1 MWNPFKFE
9 KFLLWRKKYSKI
21 VNLIAI
27 LVVFA
32 TTYALILPALTL
44 DQDKAD
50 QTSGINTQLAPSTTE
65 NGSGQI
71 TTLEAPVVP
80 AAPQADTPAPTD
92 SQEPATTEASSESTP
107 DQEKITEPTTM
118 VQKGDGYE
126 LTAEFDASAQFPKG
140 VELKV
145 RELDSQSEEYKA
157 HYDKAKETLRASSL
171 SYARFFDIQFL
182 YEGNEVEPA
191 SPVRIK
197 IKNKETIQRSDES
210 KLKIVHFEENG
221 QVEVLE
227 PQTKEKDQQISE
239 ISFDASA
246 FSVYGDVLTNYYSVK
261 FVYIDTAG
269 QEQVTTSL
277 IDKAA
282 GTTLGSLPEPPFKNG
297 YVFSHWINRD
307 TGEKVDENTVITG
320 DMTVEAVFNNI
331 NIYTIDVTYF
341 YHNVSK
347 NQDITIDK
355 ETVQLEP
362 SDTPYQMTPPA
373 STEVTNKEDTSL
385 PADALYY
392 PEKPLLEFTA
402 DQLERLDVADGVD
415 DNHIS
420 ERVQYVPYNA
430 EYDVI
435 YRLKNLTGSGYSD
448 IQTVHIRG
456 VLGSTVTPQILTYNY
471 ADFERA
477 DTAKIENTSGQKLYV
492 YYTRKTFTLSYN
504 SNGGSNI
511 PQQSGLYDSQVRIS
525 ATIPIKEGYTFE
537 GWYDNPELTGS
548 KITGSLAL
556 KKNTTLYAKWTPK
569 SVAYT
574 IVYYKQQYD
583 NATGTTKWVYD
594 SAKEAA
600 ARVGVTVSATN
611 APTISTNLPY
621 HEVDA
626 AENAASTVE
635 IAADGSSI
643 LPVYYKLKRYTFV
656 FNLNGPT
663 YRNTGRIRINNV
675 TYNLSNYTIPN
686 VVLGQDIS
694 SLWPSSSEEVYDG
707 DRVYSFDY
715 WRESLSKTKRFEVT
729 PDLLNLADA
738 NNQILQTAVWTR
750 SGTSASV
757 EYWLQSADNPNL
769 YILSNK
775 YSQSFIRNGGL
786 TAKEI
791 FGYTY
796 QGNYTPPGYQASQIR
811 WNPYVYRFYYN
822 RTNYKIDYYFNGSR
836 LRTVERIPFER
847 NINDSTY
854 NYIPE
859 RPNNVDPDYTW
870 GGWYADADLTT
881 PYSFSTM
888 PSNNLV
894 LYANWIAPKFTVSFN
909 TNGGESTPPAN
920 QTVDKYKY
928 AKAPADPTREH
939 YNFLGWYTE
948 DGKLYSWSDQ
958 VTKDVKL
965 TAKWELKPLT
975 YTVRY
980 LEAGTNTQL
989 AADKV
994 ITSPAFVLNQA
1005 ITEKALGIT
1014 GYRPDKSSQTINLN
1028 FNGNEMTFYYTPK
1041 VKDVTYTVKDVTY
1054 TVKYVLK
1061 DNPAIEIA
1069 PSVTHKVNGSIIRA
1083 KEAAVDVDKNH
1094 MRTQP
1099 GVTADMLGTD
1109 YYPTKNT
1116 QSLILTSDATNN
1128 VIIFEYVGFDTQTFT
1143 VNYLDMDGNRID
1155 GQEPVVA
1162 YRKKPGSFVVDRKA
1176 IDGYT
1181 YDHSLD
1187 SENVANKAVYR
1198 VSKGGHVT
1206 IDLFY
1211 KKNLTLTAL
1220 DKNKVYDGTALT
1232 SSGLSDLDPAY
1243 RTALKAG
1250 DNLTAIRY
1258 DGSQTDA
1265 GVSATTPKNAKIID
1279 AAGTDRTNFYHITY
1293 QPANLTVEQQPVVV
1307 VIKGE
1312 KKSKVYDD
1320 GETATIGYKVTEIQD
1335 TSGLYKESDI
1345 SFNGASADQTVKK
1358 KDAGIYPL
1366 SLQNRFSNSNQNFK
1380 VDFLISDGELKIDKR
1395 HLIITSDSAT
1405 KAYDGTDL
1413 TAKNLTVTVPTGSDY
1428 AGFVAGEGIT
1438 PTYLESLSQPGTK
1451 PNTFTYDAKNGTNL
1465 NNYEIT
1471 TKFGVLKM
1479 NETVNIVK
1487 TDKDWHPLAG
1497 GKFELTKWDGLN
1509 WAQVDGVQEFA
1520 ITSKDGSNIPVG
1532 LEPGRYRLQELAA
1545 PDGFI
1550 ILDSYIY
1557 FTIKDNFN
1565 EDQTMSFYTVTLSDE
1580 MGNDATP
1587 ERAQL
1592 ERTTGDAS
1600 HRIKVANEQGRALP
1614 STGGSGQ
1621 KWFILSGLV
1630 LIVSSYL
1637 MHLFVQRNRKKRS

>member
-44 DQDKAD
+44 DQDKVN
-50 QTSGINTQLAPSTTE
+50 QTSGINTQDPVTTE

-71 TTLEAPVVP
+71 TTLEPPVVP
-80 AAPQADTPAPTD
+80 VAPQADPPAPTD

-140 VELKV
+140 VELSV
-145 RELDSQSEEYKA
+145 RELDSQSEEYKS

-191 SPVRIK
+191 APVRIK

-796 QGNYTPPGYQASQIR
+796 QENYTPPGYQASQIR

-1041 VKDVTYTVKDVTY
+1041 VKDVTY

-1312 KKSKVYDD
+1312 KKSKVYD

-1366 SLQNRFSNSNQNFK
+1366 SLQNS
-1380 VDFLISDGELKIDKR
+1380 
-1395 HLIITSDSAT
+1395 
-1405 KAYDGTDL
+1405 
-1413 TAKNLTVTVPTGSDY
+1413 
-1428 AGFVAGEGIT
+1428 
-1438 PTYLESLSQPGTK
+1438 
-1451 PNTFTYDAKNGTNL
+1451 
-1465 NNYEIT
+1465 
-1471 TKFGVLKM
+1471 
-1479 NETVNIVK
+1479 
-1487 TDKDWHPLAG
+1487 
-1497 GKFELTKWDGLN
+1497 
-1509 WAQVDGVQEFA
+1509 
-1520 ITSKDGSNIPVG
+1520 
-1532 LEPGRYRLQELAA
+1532 
-1545 PDGFI
+1545 
-1550 ILDSYIY
+1550 
-1557 FTIKDNFN
+1557 
-1565 EDQTMSFYTVTLSDE
+1565 TL
-1580 MGNDATP
+1580 
-1587 ERAQL
+1587 R
-1592 ERTTGDAS
+1592 
-1600 HRIKVANEQGRALP
+1600 
-1614 STGGSGQ
+1614 
-1621 KWFILSGLV
+1621 
-1630 LIVSSYL
+1630 
-1637 MHLFVQRNRKKRS
+1637 

>member
-1 MWNPFKFE
+1 MQETP
-9 KFLLWRKKYSKI
+9 
-21 VNLIAI
+21 V
-27 LVVFA
+27 
-32 TTYALILPALTL
+32 
-44 DQDKAD
+44 
-50 QTSGINTQLAPSTTE
+50 TTE
-65 NGSGQI
+65 ISKLTEPMVTTQQTPIVGSS
-71 TTLEAPVVP
+71 
-80 AAPQADTPAPTD
+80 ADEVQ
-92 SQEPATTEASSESTP
+92 SPATEAVPDPAEQVSTESASKPQT
-107 DQEKITEPTTM
+107 DQERITEPTTM
-118 VQKGDGYE
+118 VHKTNDYE
-126 LTAEFDASAQFPKG
+126 VTATFDASAQFPKD
-140 VELKV
+140 VEFNV
-145 RELDSQSEEYKA
+145 RELDSQSEEYRT
-157 HYDKAKETLRASSL
+157 HYEKTKEKLGVKKL
-171 SYARFFDIQFL
+171 VYARFFDIHFSSQ
-182 YEGNEVEPA
+182 GQEVEPA
-191 SPVRIK
+191 SPVK
-197 IKNKETIQRSDES
+197 ITIRNKELVQRPDDS
-210 KLKIVHFEENG
+210 KLKIVHFEENS
-221 QVEVLE
+221 QIEVLE
-227 PQTKEKDQQISE
+227 AETKENEQQISE
-239 ISFDASA
+239 ISFDASH
-246 FSVYGDVLTNYYSVK
+246 FSVYGDVLANYYTVK
-261 FVYIDTAG
+261 FTYTDTAG
-269 QEQVTTSL
+269 QEQVITSL
-277 IDKAA
+277 IDKTV
-282 GTTLGSLPEPPFKNG
+282 GTSLGSLPEAPFKNG
-297 YVFSHWINRD
+297 YVFSHWINKD
-307 TGEKVDENTVITG
+307 TGDWIDENTVITG
-320 DMTVEAVFNNI
+320 DLTAVAVFNNI

-355 ETVQLEP
+355 ETVQLEA
-362 SDTPYQMTPPA
+362 SDAPYQLTPPA
-373 STEVTNKEDTSL
+373 STEVSNKEDTTL
-385 PADALYY
+385 PADAIYY

-415 DNHIS
+415 DNYIS

-448 IQTVHIRG
+448 IQTVHVRG

-511 PQQSGLYDSQVRIS
+511 PQQQGLYDSQIKIS
-525 ATIPIKEGYTFE
+525 TTTPTKEGYTFE
-537 GWYDNPELTGS
+537 GWYDNPGLTGN
-548 KITGSLAL
+548 KITGSLTL
-556 KKNTTLYAKWTPK
+556 KKDTTLYAKWTPK

-707 DRVYSFDY
+707 ARVYSFDY

-729 PDLLNLADA
+729 PDLLDLADA

-757 EYWLQSADNPNL
+757 EYWLQSADDPNL
-769 YILSNK
+769 YVLSNK
-775 YSQSFIRNGGL
+775 YSQSFIRTGGL

-796 QGNYTPPGYQASQIR
+796 QGNYTPPGYQASQTR
-811 WNPYVYRFYYN
+811 GNPYVYRFYYN

-836 LRTVERIPFER
+836 LRTIERLPFER

-870 GGWYADADLTT
+870 GGWYADADLTA

-888 PSNNLV
+888 PANNLV
-894 LYANWIAPKFTVSFN
+894 LYAKWIAPKFKITFDI
-909 TNGGESTPPAN
+909 NGGNGTSPPD
-920 QTVDKYKY
+920 QSVEKYKY

-994 ITSPAFVLNQA
+994 ITSPALVLNQA

-1014 GYRPDKSSQTINLN
+1014 GYRPDKSSQSINLN
-1028 FNGNEMTFYYTPK
+1028 FSGNEITFYYSPK
-1041 VKDVTYTVKDVTY
+1041 VKEVVYTI
-1054 TVKYVLK
+1054 KYVLK
-1061 DNPAIEIA
+1061 DNSAIEVA
-1069 PSVTHKVNGSIIRA
+1069 PTVTRKVDGSIIRA
-1083 KEAAVDVDKNH
+1083 KETAADVNKQH
-1094 MRTQP
+1094 LQSQS
-1099 GVTADMLGTD
+1099 GVTAEMLEMD
-1109 YYPTKNT
+1109 YYPTVNT
-1116 QSLILTSDATNN
+1116 QSLILTSNDANN
-1128 VIIFEYVGFDTQTFT
+1128 VIVFEYVGFDTQTFT
-1143 VNYLDMDGNRID
+1143 VNYLDMDGNKID
-1155 GQEPVVA
+1155 GQEPLVV
-1162 YRKKPGSFVVDRKA
+1162 YRKKPGSFVVDHKT
-1176 IDGYT
+1176 INGYT

-1187 SENVANKAVYR
+1187 SENAADKTVYR
-1198 VSKGGHVT
+1198 VSKGGHIT
-1206 IDLFY
+1206 IDLYY

-1220 DKNKVYDGTALT
+1220 DKSKVYDGTALS
-1232 SSGLSDLDPAY
+1232 SSGLSDLNPSY
-1243 RTALKAG
+1243 SSELKTG
-1250 DNLTAIRY
+1250 DKLVAISY
-1258 DGSQTDA
+1258 DGSQTNA
-1265 GVSATTPKNAKIID
+1265 GSSATTPKLANISNASG
-1279 AAGTDRTNFYHITY
+1279 ADRTNFYHITY
-1293 QPANLTVEQQPVVV
+1293 QAGNLRVDQQPVVV
-1307 VIKGE
+1307 VINGE
-1312 KKSKVYDD
+1312 KKSKIYD
-1320 GETATIGYKVTEIQD
+1320 GKAEAVGYKVMEIRD
-1335 TSGLYKESDI
+1335 TSGLYKETDI
-1345 SFNGASADQTVKK
+1345 HFNGSSSEQSVKK

-1366 SLQNRFSNSNQNFK
+1366 LLNNRFTNTNQNFQ
-1380 VDFLISDGELKIDKR
+1380 VDFLISDGELRIDR
-1395 HLIITSDSAT
+1395 RQLTITSDSAS
-1405 KAYDGTDL
+1405 KDYDGSELRAD
-1413 TAKNLTVTVPTGSDY
+1413 NITVSVPAGVDYTGFVDGEGVVPTFLGGPTEP
-1428 AGFVAGEGIT
+1428 GFM
-1438 PTYLESLSQPGTK
+1438 
-1451 PNTFTYDAKNGTNL
+1451 PNYFTYQPKDGTNL
-1465 NNYEIT
+1465 ANYELET
-1471 TKFGVLKM
+1471 QFGQLKVK
-1479 NETVNIVK
+1479 EVIKIQK
-1487 TDKDWHPLAG
+1487 TDLAWQALSG

-1509 WAQVDGVQEFA
+1509 WAQIDGAQEFA

-1630 LIVSSYL
+1630 LMVTSYL
-1637 MHLFVQRNRKKRS
+1637 IHLFVQRNRKMRS

>member
-1 MWNPFKFE
+1 MRDWLNLE
-9 KFLLWRKKYSKI
+9 KIQGWRRKYKKL
-21 VNLIAI
+21 VNIIAF

-32 TTYALILPALTL
+32 TTYALILPAITL
-44 DQDKAD
+44 DQEKAE
-50 QTSGINTQLAPSTTE
+50 QTAGIEVQETPVTTE
-65 NGSGQI
+65 ISKLTEPMVTTQQTPIVGSS
-71 TTLEAPVVP
+71 
-80 AAPQADTPAPTD
+80 ADEVQ
-92 SQEPATTEASSESTP
+92 SPATEAVPDPAEQVSTESASKPQT
-107 DQEKITEPTTM
+107 DQERITEPTTI
-118 VQKGDGYE
+118 VHKTNDYE
-126 LTAEFDASAQFPKG
+126 VTATFDASAQFPKD
-140 VELKV
+140 VEFNV
-145 RELDSQSEEYKA
+145 RELDSQSEEYRT
-157 HYDKAKETLRASSL
+157 HYEKTKEKLGVKKL
-171 SYARFFDIQFL
+171 VYARFFDIHFSSQ
-182 YEGNEVEPA
+182 GQEVEPA
-191 SPVRIK
+191 SPVRIT
-197 IKNKETIQRSDES
+197 IRNKELVQRPDDS
-210 KLKIVHFEENG
+210 KLKIVHFEEND
-221 QVEVLE
+221 QIEVLE
-227 PQTKEKDQQISE
+227 AETTENEQQISE
-239 ISFDASA
+239 ISFDASH
-246 FSVYGDVLTNYYSVK
+246 FSVYGDVLANYYTVK
-261 FVYIDTAG
+261 FTYTDTAG
-269 QEQVTTSL
+269 QEQVITSL
-277 IDKAA
+277 IDKTV
-282 GTTLGSLPEPPFKNG
+282 GTSLGSLPEAPFKNG
-297 YVFSHWINRD
+297 YVFSHWINKD
-307 TGEKVDENTVITG
+307 TGDRIDENTVITG
-320 DMTVEAVFNNI
+320 DLTAVAVFNNI

-355 ETVQLEP
+355 ETVQLEA
-362 SDTPYQMTPPA
+362 SDAPYQLTPPA
-373 STEVTNKEDTSL
+373 STEVSNKEDTTL
-385 PADALYY
+385 PADAIYY

-448 IQTVHIRG
+448 IQTVHVRG

-511 PQQSGLYDSQVRIS
+511 PQQQGLYDSQIKIF
-525 ATIPIKEGYTFE
+525 TTTPTKEGYTFE
-537 GWYDNPELTGS
+537 GWYDNPGLTGN
-548 KITGSLAL
+548 KITGSLTL
-556 KKNTTLYAKWTPK
+556 KKDTTLYAKWTPK

-600 ARVGVTVSATN
+600 ARVGMTVSATN

-707 DRVYSFDY
+707 ARVYSFDY

-729 PDLLNLADA
+729 PDLLDLADA

-757 EYWLQSADNPNL
+757 EYWLQSADDPNL
-769 YILSNK
+769 YVLSNK
-775 YSQSFIRNGGL
+775 YSQSFIRTGGL

-796 QGNYTPPGYQASQIR
+796 QGNYTPPGYQASQTR
-811 WNPYVYRFYYN
+811 GNPYVYRFYYN

-836 LRTVERIPFER
+836 LRTIERLPFER

-870 GGWYADADLTT
+870 GGWYADADLTA

-888 PSNNLV
+888 PANNLV
-894 LYANWIAPKFTVSFN
+894 LYAKWIAPKFKITFDI
-909 TNGGESTPPAN
+909 NGGNGTSPPD
-920 QTVDKYKY
+920 QSVEKYKY

-994 ITSPAFVLNQA
+994 ITSPALVLNQA

-1014 GYRPDKSSQTINLN
+1014 GYRPDKSSQSINLN
-1028 FNGNEMTFYYTPK
+1028 FSGNEITFYYSPK
-1041 VKDVTYTVKDVTY
+1041 VKEVVYTI
-1054 TVKYVLK
+1054 KYVLK
-1061 DNPAIEIA
+1061 DNSAIEVA
-1069 PSVTHKVNGSIIRA
+1069 PTVTRKVDGSIIRA
-1083 KEAAVDVDKNH
+1083 KETAADVNKQH
-1094 MRTQP
+1094 LQSQS
-1099 GVTADMLGTD
+1099 GVTAEMLEMD
-1109 YYPTKNT
+1109 YYPTVNT
-1116 QSLILTSDATNN
+1116 QSLILTSNDANN
-1128 VIIFEYVGFDTQTFT
+1128 VIVFEYVGFDTQTFT
-1143 VNYLDMDGNRID
+1143 VNYLDMDGKKID
-1155 GQEPVVA
+1155 GQEPLVV
-1162 YRKKPGSFVVDRKA
+1162 YRKKPGSFVVDHKA
-1176 IDGYT
+1176 INGYT

-1187 SENVANKAVYR
+1187 SENVADKTVYR
-1198 VSKGGHVT
+1198 VSKGGHIT
-1206 IDLFY
+1206 IDLYY

-1220 DKNKVYDGTALT
+1220 DKSKVYDGTALS
-1232 SSGLSDLDPAY
+1232 SSGLSDLNPAY
-1243 RTALKAG
+1243 SVDLKAG
-1250 DNLTAIRY
+1250 DKLVAIGY
-1258 DGSQTDA
+1258 DGSQTNA
-1265 GVSATTPKNAKIID
+1265 GSSATKPKLANISTALG
-1279 AAGTDRTNFYHITY
+1279 ADRTNFYHITY
-1293 QPANLTVEQQPVVV
+1293 QAGNLRVDQQPVVV
-1307 VIKGE
+1307 VINGE
-1312 KKSKVYDD
+1312 KKSKIYD
-1320 GETATIGYKVTEIQD
+1320 GKAEAVGYKVMEIRD
-1335 TSGLYKESDI
+1335 TSGLYKETDI
-1345 SFNGASADQTVKK
+1345 HFNGSSSEQSVKK

-1366 SLQNRFSNSNQNFK
+1366 LLNNRFTNTNQNFQ
-1380 VDFLISDGELKIDKR
+1380 VDFLISDGELQIDR
-1395 HLIITSDSAT
+1395 RQLTITSDSAS
-1405 KAYDGTDL
+1405 KDYDGSELRADNITISAPTGVGYSGFVEGEGL
-1413 TAKNLTVTVPTGSDY
+1413 VPTFLGGPTEP
-1428 AGFVAGEGIT
+1428 GFM
-1438 PTYLESLSQPGTK
+1438 
-1451 PNTFTYDAKNGTNL
+1451 PNYFTYQPKDGTNL
-1465 NNYEIT
+1465 ANYELET
-1471 TKFGVLKM
+1471 QFGQLKVK
-1479 NETVNIVK
+1479 EVIKIQK
-1487 TDKDWHPLAG
+1487 TDLAWQALSG

-1520 ITSKDGSNIPVG
+1520 ITSKDGIRIPVG
-1532 LEPGRYRLQELAA
+1532 LEAGRYRLQELAA

-1550 ILDSYIY
+1550 VLDSYIY
-1557 FTIKDNFN
+1557 FSIKEIFN
-1565 EDQTMSFYTVTLSDE
+1565 EDKTSSFYTVSLSDE
-1580 MGNDATP
+1580 AGKDASP
-1587 ERAQL
+1587 ERATL
-1592 ERTTGDAS
+1592 TKVSGDAS
-1600 HRIKVANEQGRALP
+1600 HRIQVANEQGRALP
-1614 STGGSGQ
+1614 STGGDGQ

-1630 LIVSSYL
+1630 LIAISYL
-1637 MHLFVQRNRKKRS
+1637 MHLFVQRNREKRS

>member
-44 DQDKAD
+44 DQDKVN
-50 QTSGINTQLAPSTTE
+50 QTSGINTQDPVTTE

-71 TTLEAPVVP
+71 TTLEPPVVP
-80 AAPQADTPAPTD
+80 VAPQADPPAPTD

-140 VELKV
+140 VELSV
-145 RELDSQSEEYKA
+145 RELDSQSEEYKS

-191 SPVRIK
+191 APVRIK

-796 QGNYTPPGYQASQIR
+796 QENYTPPGYQASQIR

-1312 KKSKVYDD
+1312 KKSKVYD

-1497 GKFELTKWDGLN
+1497 GEFELTKWDGLN
-1509 WAQVDGVQEFA
+1509 WAQVDGAQEFA
-1520 ITSKDGSNIPVG
+1520 ITSTDGSNIPVG

-1565 EDQTMSFYTVTLSDE
+1565 EDQTMSFYTISLSDE
-1580 MGNDATP
+1580 MGNDANP
-1587 ERAQL
+1587 DRAQL

-1630 LIVSSYL
+1630 LIVISYL
-1637 MHLFVQRNRKKRS
+1637 MHLFVQRRR

>member
-1 MWNPFKFE
+1 MQETP
-9 KFLLWRKKYSKI
+9 
-21 VNLIAI
+21 V
-27 LVVFA
+27 
-32 TTYALILPALTL
+32 
-44 DQDKAD
+44 
-50 QTSGINTQLAPSTTE
+50 TTE
-65 NGSGQI
+65 ISKLTEPMVTTQQTPIVGSS
-71 TTLEAPVVP
+71 
-80 AAPQADTPAPTD
+80 ADEVQ
-92 SQEPATTEASSESTP
+92 SPATEAVPDPAEQVSTESASKPQT
-107 DQEKITEPTTM
+107 DQERITEPTTI
-118 VQKGDGYE
+118 VHKTNDYE
-126 LTAEFDASAQFPKG
+126 VTATFDASAQFPKD
-140 VELKV
+140 VEFNV
-145 RELDSQSEEYKA
+145 RELDSQSEEYRT
-157 HYDKAKETLRASSL
+157 HYEKTKEKLGVKKL
-171 SYARFFDIQFL
+171 VYARFFDIHFSSQ
-182 YEGNEVEPA
+182 GQEVEPA
-191 SPVRIK
+191 SPVRIT
-197 IKNKETIQRSDES
+197 IRNKELVQRPDDS
-210 KLKIVHFEENG
+210 KLKIVHFEEND
-221 QVEVLE
+221 QIEVLE
-227 PQTKEKDQQISE
+227 AETTENEQQISE
-239 ISFDASA
+239 ISFDASH
-246 FSVYGDVLTNYYSVK
+246 FSVYGDVLANYYTVK
-261 FVYIDTAG
+261 FTYTDTAG
-269 QEQVTTSL
+269 QEQVITSL
-277 IDKAA
+277 IDKTV
-282 GTTLGSLPEPPFKNG
+282 GTSLGSLPEAPFKNG
-297 YVFSHWINRD
+297 YVFSHWINKD
-307 TGEKVDENTVITG
+307 TGDRIDENTVITG
-320 DMTVEAVFNNI
+320 DLTAVAVFNNI

-355 ETVQLEP
+355 ETVQLEA
-362 SDTPYQMTPPA
+362 SDAPYQLTPPA
-373 STEVTNKEDTSL
+373 STEVSNKEDTTL
-385 PADALYY
+385 PADAIYY

-448 IQTVHIRG
+448 IQTVHVRG

-511 PQQSGLYDSQVRIS
+511 PQQQGLYDSQIKIF
-525 ATIPIKEGYTFE
+525 TTTPTKEGYTFE
-537 GWYDNPELTGS
+537 GWYDNPGLTGN
-548 KITGSLAL
+548 KITGSLTL
-556 KKNTTLYAKWTPK
+556 KKDTTLYAKWTPK

-600 ARVGVTVSATN
+600 ARVGMTVSATN

-707 DRVYSFDY
+707 ARVYSFDY

-729 PDLLNLADA
+729 PDLLDLADA

-757 EYWLQSADNPNL
+757 EYWLQSADDPNL
-769 YILSNK
+769 YVLSNK
-775 YSQSFIRNGGL
+775 YSQSFIRTGGL

-796 QGNYTPPGYQASQIR
+796 QGNYTPPGYQASQTR
-811 WNPYVYRFYYN
+811 GNPYVYRFYYN

-836 LRTVERIPFER
+836 LRTIERLPFER

-870 GGWYADADLTT
+870 GGWYADADLTA

-888 PSNNLV
+888 PANNLV
-894 LYANWIAPKFTVSFN
+894 LYAKWIAPKFKITFDI
-909 TNGGESTPPAN
+909 NGGNGTSPPD
-920 QTVDKYKY
+920 QSVEKYKY

-994 ITSPAFVLNQA
+994 ITSPALVLNQA

-1014 GYRPDKSSQTINLN
+1014 GYRPDKSSQSINLN
-1028 FNGNEMTFYYTPK
+1028 FSGNEITFYYSPK
-1041 VKDVTYTVKDVTY
+1041 VKEVVYTI
-1054 TVKYVLK
+1054 KYVLK
-1061 DNPAIEIA
+1061 DNSAIEVA
-1069 PSVTHKVNGSIIRA
+1069 PTVTRKVDGSIIRA
-1083 KEAAVDVDKNH
+1083 KETAADVNKQH
-1094 MRTQP
+1094 LQSQS
-1099 GVTADMLGTD
+1099 GVTAEMLEMD
-1109 YYPTKNT
+1109 YYPTVNT
-1116 QSLILTSDATNN
+1116 QSLILTSNDANN
-1128 VIIFEYVGFDTQTFT
+1128 VIVFEYVGFDTQTFT
-1143 VNYLDMDGNRID
+1143 VNYLDMDGKKID
-1155 GQEPVVA
+1155 GQEPLVV
-1162 YRKKPGSFVVDRKA
+1162 YRKKPGSFVVDHKA
-1176 IDGYT
+1176 INGYT
-1181 YDHSLD
+1181 YDYSLD
-1187 SENVANKAVYR
+1187 SENVADKTVYR
-1198 VSKGGHVT
+1198 VSKGGHIT
-1206 IDLFY
+1206 IDLYY

-1220 DKNKVYDGTALT
+1220 DKSKVYDGTALS
-1232 SSGLSDLDPAY
+1232 SSGLSDLNPAY
-1243 RTALKAG
+1243 SVDLKAG
-1250 DNLTAIRY
+1250 DKLVAIGY
-1258 DGSQTDA
+1258 DGSQTNA
-1265 GVSATTPKNAKIID
+1265 GSSATKPKLANISNALG
-1279 AAGTDRTNFYHITY
+1279 ADRTNFYHITY
-1293 QPANLTVEQQPVVV
+1293 QAGNLRVDQQPVVV
-1307 VIKGE
+1307 VINGE
-1312 KKSKVYDD
+1312 KKSKIYD
-1320 GETATIGYKVTEIQD
+1320 GKAEAVGYKVMEIRD
-1335 TSGLYKESDI
+1335 TSGLYKETDI
-1345 SFNGASADQTVKK
+1345 HFNGSSSEQSVKK

-1366 SLQNRFSNSNQNFK
+1366 LLNNRFTNTNQNFQ
-1380 VDFLISDGELKIDKR
+1380 VDFLISDGELQIDR
-1395 HLIITSDSAT
+1395 RQLTITSDSAS
-1405 KAYDGTDL
+1405 KDYDGSELRADNITISAPTGVGYSGFVEGEGL
-1413 TAKNLTVTVPTGSDY
+1413 VPTFLGGPTEP
-1428 AGFVAGEGIT
+1428 GFM
-1438 PTYLESLSQPGTK
+1438 
-1451 PNTFTYDAKNGTNL
+1451 PNYFTYQPKDGTNL
-1465 NNYEIT
+1465 ANYELET
-1471 TKFGVLKM
+1471 QFGQLKVK
-1479 NETVNIVK
+1479 EVIKIQK
-1487 TDKDWHPLAG
+1487 TDLAWQALSG

-1520 ITSKDGSNIPVG
+1520 ITSKDGIRIPVG
-1532 LEPGRYRLQELAA
+1532 LEAGRYRLQELAA

-1550 ILDSYIY
+1550 VLDSYIY
-1557 FTIKDNFN
+1557 FSIKEIFN
-1565 EDQTMSFYTVTLSDE
+1565 EDKTSSFYTVSLSDE
-1580 MGNDATP
+1580 AGKDASP
-1587 ERAQL
+1587 ERATL
-1592 ERTTGDAS
+1592 TKVSGDAS
-1600 HRIKVANEQGRALP
+1600 HRIQVANEQGRALP
-1614 STGGSGQ
+1614 STGGDGQ

-1630 LIVSSYL
+1630 LIAISYL
-1637 MHLFVQRNRKKRS
+1637 MHLFVQRNREKRS

>member
-1 MWNPFKFE
+1 MQETP
-9 KFLLWRKKYSKI
+9 
-21 VNLIAI
+21 V
-27 LVVFA
+27 
-32 TTYALILPALTL
+32 
-44 DQDKAD
+44 
-50 QTSGINTQLAPSTTE
+50 TTE
-65 NGSGQI
+65 ISKLTEPMVTTQQTPIVGSS
-71 TTLEAPVVP
+71 
-80 AAPQADTPAPTD
+80 ADEVQ
-92 SQEPATTEASSESTP
+92 SPATEAVPDPAEQVSTESASKPQT
-107 DQEKITEPTTM
+107 DQERITEPTTI
-118 VQKGDGYE
+118 VHKTNDYE
-126 LTAEFDASAQFPKG
+126 VTATFDASAQFPKD
-140 VELKV
+140 VEFNV
-145 RELDSQSEEYKA
+145 RELDSQSEEYRT
-157 HYDKAKETLRASSL
+157 HYEKTKEKLGVKKL
-171 SYARFFDIQFL
+171 VYARFFDIHFSSQ
-182 YEGNEVEPA
+182 GQEVEPA
-191 SPVRIK
+191 SPVRIT
-197 IKNKETIQRSDES
+197 IRNKELVQRPDDS
-210 KLKIVHFEENG
+210 KLKIVHFEEND
-221 QVEVLE
+221 QIEVLE
-227 PQTKEKDQQISE
+227 AETTENEQQISE
-239 ISFDASA
+239 ISFDASH
-246 FSVYGDVLTNYYSVK
+246 FSVYGDVLANYYTVK
-261 FVYIDTAG
+261 FTYTDTAG
-269 QEQVTTSL
+269 QEQVITSL
-277 IDKAA
+277 IDKTV
-282 GTTLGSLPEPPFKNG
+282 GTSLGSLPEAPFKNG
-297 YVFSHWINRD
+297 YVFSHWINKD
-307 TGEKVDENTVITG
+307 TGDRIDENTVITG
-320 DMTVEAVFNNI
+320 DLTAVAVFNNI

-355 ETVQLEP
+355 ETVQLEA
-362 SDTPYQMTPPA
+362 SDAPYQLTPPA
-373 STEVTNKEDTSL
+373 STEVSNKEDTTL
-385 PADALYY
+385 PADAIYY

-448 IQTVHIRG
+448 IQTVHVRG

-511 PQQSGLYDSQVRIS
+511 PQQQGLYDSQIKIF
-525 ATIPIKEGYTFE
+525 TTTPTKEGYTFE
-537 GWYDNPELTGS
+537 GWYDNPGLTGN
-548 KITGSLAL
+548 KITGSLTL
-556 KKNTTLYAKWTPK
+556 KKDTTLYAKWTPK

-600 ARVGVTVSATN
+600 ARVGMTVSATN

-707 DRVYSFDY
+707 ARVYSFDY

-729 PDLLNLADA
+729 PDLLDLADA

-757 EYWLQSADNPNL
+757 EYWLQSADDPNL
-769 YILSNK
+769 YVLSNK
-775 YSQSFIRNGGL
+775 YSQSFIRTGGL

-796 QGNYTPPGYQASQIR
+796 QGNYTPPGYQASQTR
-811 WNPYVYRFYYN
+811 GNPYVYRFYYN

-836 LRTVERIPFER
+836 LRTIERLPFER

-870 GGWYADADLTT
+870 GGWYADADLTA

-888 PSNNLV
+888 PANNLV
-894 LYANWIAPKFTVSFN
+894 LYAKWIAPKFKITFDI
-909 TNGGESTPPAN
+909 NGGNGTSPPD
-920 QTVDKYKY
+920 QSVEKYKY

-994 ITSPAFVLNQA
+994 ITSPALVLNQA

-1014 GYRPDKSSQTINLN
+1014 GYRPDKSSQSINLN
-1028 FNGNEMTFYYTPK
+1028 FSGNEITFYYSPK
-1041 VKDVTYTVKDVTY
+1041 VKEVVYTI
-1054 TVKYVLK
+1054 KYVLK
-1061 DNPAIEIA
+1061 DNSAIEVA
-1069 PSVTHKVNGSIIRA
+1069 PTVTRKVDGSIIRA
-1083 KEAAVDVDKNH
+1083 KETAADVNKQH
-1094 MRTQP
+1094 LQSQS
-1099 GVTADMLGTD
+1099 GVTAEMLEMD
-1109 YYPTKNT
+1109 YYPTVNT
-1116 QSLILTSDATNN
+1116 QSLILTSNDANN
-1128 VIIFEYVGFDTQTFT
+1128 VIVFEYVGFDTQTFT
-1143 VNYLDMDGNRID
+1143 VNYLDMDGKKID
-1155 GQEPVVA
+1155 GQEPLVV
-1162 YRKKPGSFVVDRKA
+1162 YRKKPGSFVVDHKA
-1176 IDGYT
+1176 INGYT

-1187 SENVANKAVYR
+1187 SENVADKTVYR
-1198 VSKGGHVT
+1198 VSKGGHIT
-1206 IDLFY
+1206 IDLYY

-1220 DKNKVYDGTALT
+1220 DKSKVYDGTALS
-1232 SSGLSDLDPAY
+1232 SSGLSDLNPAY
-1243 RTALKAG
+1243 SVDLKAG
-1250 DNLTAIRY
+1250 DKLVAIGY
-1258 DGSQTDA
+1258 DGSQTNA
-1265 GVSATTPKNAKIID
+1265 GSSATKPKLANISNALG
-1279 AAGTDRTNFYHITY
+1279 ADRTNFYHITY
-1293 QPANLTVEQQPVVV
+1293 QAGNLRVDQQPVVV
-1307 VIKGE
+1307 VINGE
-1312 KKSKVYDD
+1312 KKSKIYD
-1320 GETATIGYKVTEIQD
+1320 GKAEAVGYKVMEIRD
-1335 TSGLYKESDI
+1335 TSGLYKETGI
-1345 SFNGASADQTVKK
+1345 HFNGSSSEQSVKK

-1366 SLQNRFSNSNQNFK
+1366 LLNNRFTNTNQNFQ
-1380 VDFLISDGELKIDKR
+1380 VDFLISDGELQIDR
-1395 HLIITSDSAT
+1395 RQLTITSDSAS
-1405 KAYDGTDL
+1405 KDYDGSELRADNITISAPTGVGYSGFVEGEGL
-1413 TAKNLTVTVPTGSDY
+1413 VPTFLGGPTEP
-1428 AGFVAGEGIT
+1428 GFM
-1438 PTYLESLSQPGTK
+1438 
-1451 PNTFTYDAKNGTNL
+1451 PNYFTYQPKDGTNL
-1465 NNYEIT
+1465 ANYELET
-1471 TKFGVLKM
+1471 QFGQLKVK
-1479 NETVNIVK
+1479 EVIKIQK
-1487 TDKDWHPLAG
+1487 TDLAWQALSG

-1520 ITSKDGSNIPVG
+1520 ITSKDGIRIPVG
-1532 LEPGRYRLQELAA
+1532 LEAGRYRLQELAA

-1550 ILDSYIY
+1550 VLDSYIY
-1557 FTIKDNFN
+1557 FSIKEIFN
-1565 EDQTMSFYTVTLSDE
+1565 EDKTSSFYTVSLSDE
-1580 MGNDATP
+1580 AGKDASP
-1587 ERAQL
+1587 ERATL
-1592 ERTTGDAS
+1592 TKVSGDAS
-1600 HRIKVANEQGRALP
+1600 HRIQVANEQGRALP
-1614 STGGSGQ
+1614 STGGDGQ

-1630 LIVSSYL
+1630 LIAISYL
-1637 MHLFVQRNRKKRS
+1637 MHLFVQRNREKRS

>member
-1 MWNPFKFE
+1 MRDWLNLE
-9 KFLLWRKKYSKI
+9 KIQGWRRKYKKL
-21 VNLIAI
+21 VNIIAF

-32 TTYALILPALTL
+32 TTYALILPAITL
-44 DQDKAD
+44 DQEKAE
-50 QTSGINTQLAPSTTE
+50 QTAGIEVQETPVTTE
-65 NGSGQI
+65 ISKLTEPMVTTQQTPIVGSS
-71 TTLEAPVVP
+71 
-80 AAPQADTPAPTD
+80 ADEVQ
-92 SQEPATTEASSESTP
+92 SPATETVPDPAEQVSTESASKPQT
-107 DQEKITEPTTM
+107 DQERITEPTTM
-118 VQKGDGYE
+118 VHKTNDYE
-126 LTAEFDASAQFPKG
+126 VTATFDASAQFPKD
-140 VELKV
+140 VEFNV
-145 RELDSQSEEYKA
+145 RELDSQSEEYRT
-157 HYDKAKETLRASSL
+157 HYEKTKEKLGVKKL
-171 SYARFFDIQFL
+171 VYARFFDIHFSSQ
-182 YEGNEVEPA
+182 GQEVEPV
-191 SPVRIK
+191 SPVK
-197 IKNKETIQRSDES
+197 ITIRNKELVQRPDDS
-210 KLKIVHFEENG
+210 KLKIVHFEENS
-221 QVEVLE
+221 QIEVLE
-227 PQTKEKDQQISE
+227 AETKENKQQISE
-239 ISFDASA
+239 ISFDASH
-246 FSVYGDVLTNYYSVK
+246 FSVYGDVLANYYTVK
-261 FVYIDTAG
+261 FTYTDTAG
-269 QEQVTTSL
+269 QEQVITSL
-277 IDKAA
+277 IDKTV
-282 GTTLGSLPEPPFKNG
+282 GTSLGSLPEAPFKNG
-297 YVFSHWINRD
+297 YVFSHWINKD
-307 TGEKVDENTVITG
+307 TGDRIDENTVITG
-320 DMTVEAVFNNI
+320 DLTAVAVFNNI

-355 ETVQLEP
+355 ETVQLEA
-362 SDTPYQMTPPA
+362 SDAPYQLTPPA
-373 STEVTNKEDTSL
+373 STEVSNKEDTTL
-385 PADALYY
+385 PADAIYY
-392 PEKPLLEFTA
+392 PEKPILEFTG
-402 DQLERLDVADGVD
+402 DKLEGLDIADGVD
-415 DNHIS
+415 DNRIS
-420 ERVQYVPYNA
+420 ERVKFVPYNA

-448 IQTVHIRG
+448 IQTVHVRG

-537 GWYDNPELTGS
+537 GWYDNPGLTGN
-548 KITGSLAL
+548 KITDSLTL
-556 KKNTTLYAKWTPK
+556 KKDTTLYAKWTPK

-707 DRVYSFDY
+707 ARVYSFDY

-729 PDLLNLADA
+729 PDLLDLADA

-750 SGTSASV
+750 SGTRASV
-757 EYWLQSADNPNL
+757 EYWLQSADDPNL
-769 YILSNK
+769 YVLSNK
-775 YSQSFIRNGGL
+775 YSQSFIRTGGL

-796 QGNYTPPGYQASQIR
+796 QGNYTPPGYQASQTR
-811 WNPYVYRFYYN
+811 GNPYVYRFYYN

-836 LRTVERIPFER
+836 LRTIERLPFER

-870 GGWYADADLTT
+870 GGWYADADLTA

-888 PSNNLV
+888 PANNLV
-894 LYANWIAPKFTVSFN
+894 LYAKWIAPKFKITFDI
-909 TNGGESTPPAN
+909 NGGNGTSPPD
-920 QTVDKYKY
+920 QSVEKYKY

-994 ITSPAFVLNQA
+994 ITSPALVLNQA

-1014 GYRPDKSSQTINLN
+1014 GYRPDKSSQSINLN
-1028 FNGNEMTFYYTPK
+1028 FSGNEITFYYSPK
-1041 VKDVTYTVKDVTY
+1041 VKEVVYTI
-1054 TVKYVLK
+1054 KYVLK
-1061 DNPAIEIA
+1061 DNSAIEVA
-1069 PSVTHKVNGSIIRA
+1069 PTVTRKVDGSIIRA
-1083 KEAAVDVDKNH
+1083 KETAADVNKQH
-1094 MRTQP
+1094 LQSQS
-1099 GVTADMLGTD
+1099 GVTAEMLEMD
-1109 YYPTKNT
+1109 YYPTVNT
-1116 QSLILTSDATNN
+1116 QSLILTSNDANN
-1128 VIIFEYVGFDTQTFT
+1128 VIVFEYVGFDTQTFT
-1143 VNYLDMDGNRID
+1143 VNYLDMDGNKID
-1155 GQEPVVA
+1155 GQEPLVV
-1162 YRKKPGSFVVDRKA
+1162 YRKKPGSFVVDHKT
-1176 IDGYT
+1176 INGYT

-1187 SENVANKAVYR
+1187 SENAADKTVYR
-1198 VSKGGHVT
+1198 VSKGAHIT
-1206 IDLFY
+1206 IDLYY

-1220 DKNKVYDGTALT
+1220 DKSKVYDGTALS
-1232 SSGLSDLDPAY
+1232 SSGLSDLNPSY
-1243 RTALKAG
+1243 SSELKTG
-1250 DNLTAIRY
+1250 DKLVAISY
-1258 DGSQTDA
+1258 DGSQTNA
-1265 GVSATTPKNAKIID
+1265 GSSATTPKLANISNASG
-1279 AAGTDRTNFYHITY
+1279 ADRTNFYHITY
-1293 QPANLTVEQQPVVV
+1293 QAGNLRVDQQPVVV
-1307 VIKGE
+1307 VINGE
-1312 KKSKVYDD
+1312 KKSKIYD
-1320 GETATIGYKVTEIQD
+1320 GKAEAVGYKVMEIRD
-1335 TSGLYKESDI
+1335 TSGLYKETDI
-1345 SFNGASADQTVKK
+1345 HFNGSSSEQSVKK

-1366 SLQNRFSNSNQNFK
+1366 LLNNRFTNTNQNFQ
-1380 VDFLISDGELKIDKR
+1380 VDFLISDGELRIDR
-1395 HLIITSDSAT
+1395 RQLTITSDSAS
-1405 KAYDGTDL
+1405 KDYDGSELRAD
-1413 TAKNLTVTVPTGSDY
+1413 NITVSVPAGVDYTGFVDGEGVVPTFLGGPTEP
-1428 AGFVAGEGIT
+1428 GFM
-1438 PTYLESLSQPGTK
+1438 
-1451 PNTFTYDAKNGTNL
+1451 PNYFTYQPKDGTNL
-1465 NNYEIT
+1465 ANYELET
-1471 TKFGVLKM
+1471 QFGQLKVK
-1479 NETVNIVK
+1479 EVIKIQK
-1487 TDKDWHPLAG
+1487 TDLAWQALSG

-1520 ITSKDGSNIPVG
+1520 ITSKDGIRIPVG
-1532 LEPGRYRLQELAA
+1532 LEAGRYRLQELAA

-1550 ILDSYIY
+1550 VLDSYIY
-1557 FTIKDNFN
+1557 FSIKENFN
-1565 EDQTMSFYTVTLSDE
+1565 EDKTSSFYTVALSDE
-1580 MGNDATP
+1580 AGNDASP
-1587 ERAQL
+1587 ERATL
-1592 ERTTGDAS
+1592 TKVSGDAS
-1600 HRIKVANEQGRALP
+1600 HRIQVANEQGRALP
-1614 STGGSGQ
+1614 STGGDGQ

-1630 LIVSSYL
+1630 LIVISYL
-1637 MHLFVQRNRKKRS
+1637 MHLFVQRNREKRP

>member
-1 MWNPFKFE
+1 MRDWLNLE
-9 KFLLWRKKYSKI
+9 KIQGWRRKYKKL
-21 VNLIAI
+21 VNIIAF

-32 TTYALILPALTL
+32 TTYALILPAITL
-44 DQDKAD
+44 DQEKAE
-50 QTSGINTQLAPSTTE
+50 QTAGIEVQETPVTTE
-65 NGSGQI
+65 ISKLTEPMVTTQQTPIVGSS
-71 TTLEAPVVP
+71 
-80 AAPQADTPAPTD
+80 ADEVQ
-92 SQEPATTEASSESTP
+92 SPATEAVPDPAEQVSTESASKPQT
-107 DQEKITEPTTM
+107 DQERITEPTTI
-118 VQKGDGYE
+118 VHKTNDYE
-126 LTAEFDASAQFPKG
+126 VTATFDASAQFPKD
-140 VELKV
+140 VEFNV
-145 RELDSQSEEYKA
+145 RELDSQSEEYRT
-157 HYDKAKETLRASSL
+157 HYEKTKEKLGVKKL
-171 SYARFFDIQFL
+171 VYARFFDIHFSSQ
-182 YEGNEVEPA
+182 GQEVEPA
-191 SPVRIK
+191 SPVRIT
-197 IKNKETIQRSDES
+197 IRNKELVQRPDDS
-210 KLKIVHFEENG
+210 KLKIVHFEEND
-221 QVEVLE
+221 QIEVLE
-227 PQTKEKDQQISE
+227 AETTENEQQISE
-239 ISFDASA
+239 ISFDASH
-246 FSVYGDVLTNYYSVK
+246 FSVYGDVLANYYTVK
-261 FVYIDTAG
+261 FTYTDTAG
-269 QEQVTTSL
+269 QEQVITSL
-277 IDKAA
+277 IDKTV
-282 GTTLGSLPEPPFKNG
+282 GTSLGSLPEAPFKNG
-297 YVFSHWINRD
+297 YVFSHWINKD
-307 TGEKVDENTVITG
+307 TGDRIDENTVITG
-320 DMTVEAVFNNI
+320 DLTAVAVFNNI

-355 ETVQLEP
+355 ETVQLEA
-362 SDTPYQMTPPA
+362 SDAPYQLTPPA
-373 STEVTNKEDTSL
+373 STEVSNKEDTTL
-385 PADALYY
+385 PADAIYY

-448 IQTVHIRG
+448 IQTVHVRG

-511 PQQSGLYDSQVRIS
+511 PQQQGLYDSQIKIF
-525 ATIPIKEGYTFE
+525 TTTPTKEGYTFE
-537 GWYDNPELTGS
+537 GWYDNPGLTGN
-548 KITGSLAL
+548 KITGSLTL
-556 KKNTTLYAKWTPK
+556 KKDTTLYAKWTPK

-600 ARVGVTVSATN
+600 ARVGMTVSATN

-707 DRVYSFDY
+707 ARVYSFDY

-729 PDLLNLADA
+729 PDLLDLADA

-757 EYWLQSADNPNL
+757 EYWLQSADDPNL
-769 YILSNK
+769 YVLSNK
-775 YSQSFIRNGGL
+775 YSQSFIRTGGL

-796 QGNYTPPGYQASQIR
+796 QGNYTPPGYQASQTR
-811 WNPYVYRFYYN
+811 GNPYVYRFYYN

-836 LRTVERIPFER
+836 LRTIERLPFER

-870 GGWYADADLTT
+870 GGWYADADLTA

-888 PSNNLV
+888 PANNLV
-894 LYANWIAPKFTVSFN
+894 LYAKWIAPKFKITFDI
-909 TNGGESTPPAN
+909 NGGNGTSPPD
-920 QTVDKYKY
+920 QSVEKYKY

-994 ITSPAFVLNQA
+994 ITSPALVLNQA

-1014 GYRPDKSSQTINLN
+1014 GYRPDKSSQSINLN
-1028 FNGNEMTFYYTPK
+1028 FSGNEITFYYSPK
-1041 VKDVTYTVKDVTY
+1041 VKEVVYTI
-1054 TVKYVLK
+1054 KYVLK
-1061 DNPAIEIA
+1061 DNSAIEVA
-1069 PSVTHKVNGSIIRA
+1069 PTVTRKVDGSIIRA
-1083 KEAAVDVDKNH
+1083 KETAADVNKQH
-1094 MRTQP
+1094 LQSQS
-1099 GVTADMLGTD
+1099 GVTAEMLEMD
-1109 YYPTKNT
+1109 YYPTVNT
-1116 QSLILTSDATNN
+1116 QSLILTSNDANN
-1128 VIIFEYVGFDTQTFT
+1128 VIVFEYVGFDTQTFT
-1143 VNYLDMDGNRID
+1143 VNYLDMDGKKID
-1155 GQEPVVA
+1155 GQEPLVV
-1162 YRKKPGSFVVDRKA
+1162 YRKKPGSFVVDHKA
-1176 IDGYT
+1176 INGYT

-1187 SENVANKAVYR
+1187 SENVADKTVYR
-1198 VSKGGHVT
+1198 VSKGGHIT
-1206 IDLFY
+1206 IDLYY

-1220 DKNKVYDGTALT
+1220 DKSKVYDGTALS
-1232 SSGLSDLDPAY
+1232 SSGLSDLNPAY
-1243 RTALKAG
+1243 SVDLKAG
-1250 DNLTAIRY
+1250 DKLVAIGY
-1258 DGSQTDA
+1258 DGSQTNA
-1265 GVSATTPKNAKIID
+1265 GSSATKPKLANISNALG
-1279 AAGTDRTNFYHITY
+1279 ADRTNFYHITY
-1293 QPANLTVEQQPVVV
+1293 QAGNLRVDQQPVVV
-1307 VIKGE
+1307 VINGE
-1312 KKSKVYDD
+1312 KKSKIYD
-1320 GETATIGYKVTEIQD
+1320 GKAEAVGYKVMEIRD
-1335 TSGLYKESDI
+1335 TSGLYKETGI
-1345 SFNGASADQTVKK
+1345 HFNGSSSEQSVKK

-1366 SLQNRFSNSNQNFK
+1366 LLNNRFTNTNQNFQ
-1380 VDFLISDGELKIDKR
+1380 VDFLISDGELQIDR
-1395 HLIITSDSAT
+1395 RQLTITSDSAS
-1405 KAYDGTDL
+1405 KDYDGSELRADNITISAPTGVGYSGFVEGEGL
-1413 TAKNLTVTVPTGSDY
+1413 VPTFLGGPTEP
-1428 AGFVAGEGIT
+1428 GFM
-1438 PTYLESLSQPGTK
+1438 
-1451 PNTFTYDAKNGTNL
+1451 PNYFTYQPKDGTNL
-1465 NNYEIT
+1465 ANYELET
-1471 TKFGVLKM
+1471 QFGQLKVK
-1479 NETVNIVK
+1479 EVIKIQK
-1487 TDKDWHPLAG
+1487 TDLAWQALSG

-1520 ITSKDGSNIPVG
+1520 ITSKDGIRIPVG
-1532 LEPGRYRLQELAA
+1532 LEAGRYRLQELAA

-1550 ILDSYIY
+1550 VLDSYIY
-1557 FTIKDNFN
+1557 FSIKEIFN
-1565 EDQTMSFYTVTLSDE
+1565 EDKTSSFYTVSLSDE
-1580 MGNDATP
+1580 AGKDASP
-1587 ERAQL
+1587 ERATL
-1592 ERTTGDAS
+1592 TKVSGDAS
-1600 HRIKVANEQGRALP
+1600 HRIQVANEQGRALP
-1614 STGGSGQ
+1614 STGGDGQ

-1630 LIVSSYL
+1630 LIAISYL
-1637 MHLFVQRNRKKRS
+1637 MHLFVQRNREKRS

>member
-1 MWNPFKFE
+1 MQETP
-9 KFLLWRKKYSKI
+9 
-21 VNLIAI
+21 V
-27 LVVFA
+27 
-32 TTYALILPALTL
+32 
-44 DQDKAD
+44 
-50 QTSGINTQLAPSTTE
+50 TTE
-65 NGSGQI
+65 ISKLTEPMVTTQQTPIVGSS
-71 TTLEAPVVP
+71 
-80 AAPQADTPAPTD
+80 ADEVQ
-92 SQEPATTEASSESTP
+92 SPATEAVPDPAEQVSTESASKPQT
-107 DQEKITEPTTM
+107 DQERITEPTTI
-118 VQKGDGYE
+118 VHKTNDYE
-126 LTAEFDASAQFPKG
+126 VTATFDASAQFPKD
-140 VELKV
+140 VEFNV
-145 RELDSQSEEYKA
+145 RELDSQSEEYRT
-157 HYDKAKETLRASSL
+157 HYEKTKEKLGVKKL
-171 SYARFFDIQFL
+171 VYARFFDIHFSSQ
-182 YEGNEVEPA
+182 GQEVEPA
-191 SPVRIK
+191 SPVRIT
-197 IKNKETIQRSDES
+197 IRNKELVQRPDDS
-210 KLKIVHFEENG
+210 KLKIVHFEEND
-221 QVEVLE
+221 QIEVLE
-227 PQTKEKDQQISE
+227 AETTENEQQISE
-239 ISFDASA
+239 ISFDASH
-246 FSVYGDVLTNYYSVK
+246 FSVYGDVLANYYTVK
-261 FVYIDTAG
+261 FTYTDTAG
-269 QEQVTTSL
+269 QEQVITSL
-277 IDKAA
+277 IDKTV
-282 GTTLGSLPEPPFKNG
+282 GTSLGSLPEAPFKNG
-297 YVFSHWINRD
+297 YVFSHWINKD
-307 TGEKVDENTVITG
+307 TGDRIDENTVITG
-320 DMTVEAVFNNI
+320 DLTAVAVFNNI

-355 ETVQLEP
+355 ETVQLEA
-362 SDTPYQMTPPA
+362 SDAPYQLTPPA
-373 STEVTNKEDTSL
+373 STEVSNKEDTTL
-385 PADALYY
+385 PADAIYY

-448 IQTVHIRG
+448 IQTVHVRG

-511 PQQSGLYDSQVRIS
+511 PQQQGLYDSQIKIF
-525 ATIPIKEGYTFE
+525 TTTPTKEGYTFE
-537 GWYDNPELTGS
+537 GWYDNPGLTGN
-548 KITGSLAL
+548 KITGSLTL
-556 KKNTTLYAKWTPK
+556 KKDTTLYAKWTPK

-600 ARVGVTVSATN
+600 ARVGMTVSATN

-707 DRVYSFDY
+707 ARVYSFDY

-729 PDLLNLADA
+729 PDLLDLADA

-757 EYWLQSADNPNL
+757 EYWLQSADDPNL
-769 YILSNK
+769 YVLSNK
-775 YSQSFIRNGGL
+775 YSQSFIRTGGL

-796 QGNYTPPGYQASQIR
+796 QGNYTPPGYQASQTR
-811 WNPYVYRFYYN
+811 GNPYVYRFYYN

-836 LRTVERIPFER
+836 LRTIERLPFER

-870 GGWYADADLTT
+870 GGWYADADLTA

-888 PSNNLV
+888 PANNLV
-894 LYANWIAPKFTVSFN
+894 LYAKWIAPKFKITFDI
-909 TNGGESTPPAN
+909 NGGNGTSPPD
-920 QTVDKYKY
+920 QSVEKYKY

-994 ITSPAFVLNQA
+994 ITSPALVLNQA

-1014 GYRPDKSSQTINLN
+1014 GYRPDKSSQSINLN
-1028 FNGNEMTFYYTPK
+1028 FSGNEITFYYSPK
-1041 VKDVTYTVKDVTY
+1041 VKEVVYTI
-1054 TVKYVLK
+1054 KYVLK
-1061 DNPAIEIA
+1061 DNSAIEVA
-1069 PSVTHKVNGSIIRA
+1069 PTVTRKVDGSIIRA
-1083 KEAAVDVDKNH
+1083 KETAADVNKQH
-1094 MRTQP
+1094 LQSQS
-1099 GVTADMLGTD
+1099 GVTAEMLETD
-1109 YYPTKNT
+1109 YYPSVNT
-1116 QSLILTSDATNN
+1116 QSLILTSNDANN
-1128 VIIFEYVGFDTQTFT
+1128 VIVFEYVGFDTQTFT
-1143 VNYLDMDGNRID
+1143 VNYLDMDGNKID
-1155 GQEPVVA
+1155 GQEPLVV
-1162 YRKKPGSFVVDRKA
+1162 YRKKPGSFVVDHKA
-1176 IDGYT
+1176 INGYT

-1187 SENVANKAVYR
+1187 SENVADKTVYR
-1198 VSKGGHVT
+1198 VSKGGHIT
-1206 IDLFY
+1206 IDLYY

-1220 DKNKVYDGTALT
+1220 DKSKVYDGTALS
-1232 SSGLSDLDPAY
+1232 SSGLSDLNPSY
-1243 RTALKAG
+1243 SSELKTG
-1250 DNLTAIRY
+1250 DKLVAISY
-1258 DGSQTDA
+1258 DGSQTNA
-1265 GVSATTPKNAKIID
+1265 GSSATTPKLANISNASG
-1279 AAGTDRTNFYHITY
+1279 ADRTNFYHITY
-1293 QPANLTVEQQPVVV
+1293 QAGNLRVDQQPVVV
-1307 VIKGE
+1307 VINGE
-1312 KKSKVYDD
+1312 KKSKIYD
-1320 GETATIGYKVTEIQD
+1320 GKAEAVGYKVMEIRD
-1335 TSGLYKESDI
+1335 TSGLYKETDI
-1345 SFNGASADQTVKK
+1345 HFNGSSSEQSVKK

-1366 SLQNRFSNSNQNFK
+1366 LLNNRFTNTNQNFQ
-1380 VDFLISDGELKIDKR
+1380 VDFLISDGELRIDR
-1395 HLIITSDSAT
+1395 RQLTITSDSAS
-1405 KAYDGTDL
+1405 KDYDGSELRAD
-1413 TAKNLTVTVPTGSDY
+1413 NITVSVPAGVDYTGFVDGEGVVPTFLGGPTEP
-1428 AGFVAGEGIT
+1428 GFM
-1438 PTYLESLSQPGTK
+1438 
-1451 PNTFTYDAKNGTNL
+1451 PNYFTYQPKDGTNL
-1465 NNYEIT
+1465 ANYELET
-1471 TKFGVLKM
+1471 QFGQLKVK
-1479 NETVNIVK
+1479 EVIKIQK
-1487 TDKDWHPLAG
+1487 TDLAWQALSG

-1509 WAQVDGVQEFA
+1509 WAQIDGAQEFA

-1630 LIVSSYL
+1630 LMVTSYL
-1637 MHLFVQRNRKKRS
+1637 IHLFVQRNRKMRS

>member
-50 QTSGINTQLAPSTTE
+50 QTSGINTQLDPSTTE

-80 AAPQADTPAPTD
+80 AAPQADTPVPTD

-182 YEGNEVEPA
+182 FEGNEVEPA
-191 SPVRIK
+191 APVRIK

-796 QGNYTPPGYQASQIR
+796 QENYTPPGYQASQIR

-1312 KKSKVYDD
+1312 KKSKVYD

-1497 GKFELTKWDGLN
+1497 GEFELTKWDGLN
-1509 WAQVDGVQEFA
+1509 WAQVDGAQEFA
-1520 ITSKDGSNIPVG
+1520 ITSTDGSNIPVG

-1565 EDQTMSFYTVTLSDE
+1565 EDQTMSFYTISLSDE
-1580 MGNDATP
+1580 MGNDANP
-1587 ERAQL
+1587 DRAQL

-1630 LIVSSYL
+1630 LIVISYL
-1637 MHLFVQRNRKKRS
+1637 MHLFVQRRR

>member
-1 MWNPFKFE
+1 MQETP
-9 KFLLWRKKYSKI
+9 
-21 VNLIAI
+21 V
-27 LVVFA
+27 
-32 TTYALILPALTL
+32 
-44 DQDKAD
+44 
-50 QTSGINTQLAPSTTE
+50 TTE
-65 NGSGQI
+65 ISKLTEPMVTTQQTPIVGSS
-71 TTLEAPVVP
+71 
-80 AAPQADTPAPTD
+80 ADEVQ
-92 SQEPATTEASSESTP
+92 SPATEAVPDPAEQVSTESASKPQT
-107 DQEKITEPTTM
+107 DQERITEPTTI
-118 VQKGDGYE
+118 VHKTNDYE
-126 LTAEFDASAQFPKG
+126 VTATFDASAQFPKD
-140 VELKV
+140 VEFNV
-145 RELDSQSEEYKA
+145 RELDSQSEEYRT
-157 HYDKAKETLRASSL
+157 HYEKTKEKLGVKKL
-171 SYARFFDIQFL
+171 VYARFFDIHFSSQ
-182 YEGNEVEPA
+182 GQEVEPA
-191 SPVRIK
+191 SPVRIT
-197 IKNKETIQRSDES
+197 IRNKELVQRPDDS
-210 KLKIVHFEENG
+210 KLKIVHFEEND
-221 QVEVLE
+221 QIEVLE
-227 PQTKEKDQQISE
+227 AETTENEQQISE
-239 ISFDASA
+239 ISFDASH
-246 FSVYGDVLTNYYSVK
+246 FSVYGDVLANYYTVK
-261 FVYIDTAG
+261 FTYTDTAG
-269 QEQVTTSL
+269 QEQVITSL
-277 IDKAA
+277 IDKTV
-282 GTTLGSLPEPPFKNG
+282 GTSLGSLPEAPFKNG
-297 YVFSHWINRD
+297 YVFSHWINKD
-307 TGEKVDENTVITG
+307 TGDRIDENTVITG
-320 DMTVEAVFNNI
+320 DLTAVAVFNNI

-355 ETVQLEP
+355 ETVQLEA
-362 SDTPYQMTPPA
+362 SDAPYQLTPPA
-373 STEVTNKEDTSL
+373 STEVSNKEDTTL
-385 PADALYY
+385 PADAIYY

-448 IQTVHIRG
+448 IQTVHVRG

-511 PQQSGLYDSQVRIS
+511 PQQQGLYDSQIKIF
-525 ATIPIKEGYTFE
+525 TTTPTKEGYTFE
-537 GWYDNPELTGS
+537 GWYDNPGLTGN
-548 KITGSLAL
+548 KITGSLTL
-556 KKNTTLYAKWTPK
+556 KKDTTLYAKWTPK

-600 ARVGVTVSATN
+600 ARVGMTVSATN

-707 DRVYSFDY
+707 ARVYSFDY

-729 PDLLNLADA
+729 PDLLDLADA

-757 EYWLQSADNPNL
+757 EYWLQSADDPNL
-769 YILSNK
+769 YVLSNK
-775 YSQSFIRNGGL
+775 YSQSFIRTGGL

-796 QGNYTPPGYQASQIR
+796 QGNYTPPGYQASQTR
-811 WNPYVYRFYYN
+811 GNPYVYRFYYN

-836 LRTVERIPFER
+836 LRTIERLPFER

-870 GGWYADADLTT
+870 GGWYADADLTA

-888 PSNNLV
+888 PANNLV
-894 LYANWIAPKFTVSFN
+894 LYAKWIAPKFKITFDI
-909 TNGGESTPPAN
+909 NGGNGTSPPD
-920 QTVDKYKY
+920 QSVEKYKY

-994 ITSPAFVLNQA
+994 ITSPALVLNQA

-1014 GYRPDKSSQTINLN
+1014 GYRPDKSSQSINLN
-1028 FNGNEMTFYYTPK
+1028 FSGNEITFYYSPK
-1041 VKDVTYTVKDVTY
+1041 VKEVVYTI
-1054 TVKYVLK
+1054 KYVLK
-1061 DNPAIEIA
+1061 DNSAIEVA
-1069 PSVTHKVNGSIIRA
+1069 PTVTRKVDGSIIRA
-1083 KEAAVDVDKNH
+1083 KETAADVNKQH
-1094 MRTQP
+1094 LQSQS
-1099 GVTADMLGTD
+1099 GVTAEMLEMD
-1109 YYPTKNT
+1109 YYPTVNT
-1116 QSLILTSDATNN
+1116 QSLILTSNDANN
-1128 VIIFEYVGFDTQTFT
+1128 VIVFEYVGFDTQTFT
-1143 VNYLDMDGNRID
+1143 VNYLDMDGKKID
-1155 GQEPVVA
+1155 GQEPLVV
-1162 YRKKPGSFVVDRKA
+1162 YRKKPGSFVVDHKA
-1176 IDGYT
+1176 INGYT

-1187 SENVANKAVYR
+1187 SENVADKTVYR
-1198 VSKGGHVT
+1198 VSKGGHIT
-1206 IDLFY
+1206 IDLYY

-1220 DKNKVYDGTALT
+1220 DKSKVYDGTALS
-1232 SSGLSDLDPAY
+1232 SSGLSDLNPAY
-1243 RTALKAG
+1243 SVDLKAG
-1250 DNLTAIRY
+1250 DKLVAIGY
-1258 DGSQTDA
+1258 DGSQTNA
-1265 GVSATTPKNAKIID
+1265 GSSATKPKLANISNALG
-1279 AAGTDRTNFYHITY
+1279 ADRTNFYHITY
-1293 QPANLTVEQQPVVV
+1293 QAGNLRVDQQPVVV
-1307 VIKGE
+1307 VINGE
-1312 KKSKVYDD
+1312 KKSKIYD
-1320 GETATIGYKVTEIQD
+1320 GKAEAVGYKVMEIRD
-1335 TSGLYKESDI
+1335 TSGLYKETDI
-1345 SFNGASADQTVKK
+1345 HFNGSSSEQSVKK

-1366 SLQNRFSNSNQNFK
+1366 LLNNRFTNTNQNFQ
-1380 VDFLISDGELKIDKR
+1380 VDFLISDGELQIDR
-1395 HLIITSDSAT
+1395 RQLTITSDSAS
-1405 KAYDGTDL
+1405 KDYDGSELRADNITISAPTGVGYSGFVEGEGL
-1413 TAKNLTVTVPTGSDY
+1413 VPTFLGGPTEP
-1428 AGFVAGEGIT
+1428 GFM
-1438 PTYLESLSQPGTK
+1438 
-1451 PNTFTYDAKNGTNL
+1451 PNYFTYQPKDGTNL
-1465 NNYEIT
+1465 ANYELET
-1471 TKFGVLKM
+1471 QFGQLKVK
-1479 NETVNIVK
+1479 EVIKIQK
-1487 TDKDWHPLAG
+1487 TDLAWQALSG

-1520 ITSKDGSNIPVG
+1520 ITSKDGIRIPVG
-1532 LEPGRYRLQELAA
+1532 LEAGRYRLQELAA

-1550 ILDSYIY
+1550 VLDSYIY
-1557 FTIKDNFN
+1557 FSIKEIFN
-1565 EDQTMSFYTVTLSDE
+1565 EDKTSSFYTVSLSDE
-1580 MGNDATP
+1580 AGKDASP
-1587 ERAQL
+1587 ERATL
-1592 ERTTGDAS
+1592 TKVSGDAS
-1600 HRIKVANEQGRALP
+1600 HRIQVANEQGRALP
-1614 STGGSGQ
+1614 STGGDGQ

-1630 LIVSSYL
+1630 LIAISYL
-1637 MHLFVQRNRKKRS
+1637 MHLFVQRNREKRS

>member
-1 MWNPFKFE
+1 M
-9 KFLLWRKKYSKI
+9 
-21 VNLIAI
+21 
-27 LVVFA
+27 
-32 TTYALILPALTL
+32 
-44 DQDKAD
+44 
-50 QTSGINTQLAPSTTE
+50 
-65 NGSGQI
+65 
-71 TTLEAPVVP
+71 
-80 AAPQADTPAPTD
+80 
-92 SQEPATTEASSESTP
+92 
-107 DQEKITEPTTM
+107 KITI
-118 VQKGDGYE
+118 
-126 LTAEFDASAQFPKG
+126 
-140 VELKV
+140 
-145 RELDSQSEEYKA
+145 R
-157 HYDKAKETLRASSL
+157 
-171 SYARFFDIQFL
+171 
-182 YEGNEVEPA
+182 
-191 SPVRIK
+191 
-197 IKNKETIQRSDES
+197 NKELVQRPDDS
-210 KLKIVHFEENG
+210 KLKIVHFEENS
-221 QVEVLE
+221 QIEVLE
-227 PQTKEKDQQISE
+227 AETKENKQQISE
-239 ISFDASA
+239 ISFDASH
-246 FSVYGDVLTNYYSVK
+246 FSVYGDVLANYYTVK
-261 FVYIDTAG
+261 FTYTDTAG
-269 QEQVTTSL
+269 QEQVITSL
-277 IDKAA
+277 IDKTV
-282 GTTLGSLPEPPFKNG
+282 GTSLGSLPEAPFKNG
-297 YVFSHWINRD
+297 YVFSHWINKD
-307 TGEKVDENTVITG
+307 TGDRIDENTVITG
-320 DMTVEAVFNNI
+320 DLTAVAVFNNI

-355 ETVQLEP
+355 ETVQLEA
-362 SDTPYQMTPPA
+362 SDAPYQLTPPA
-373 STEVTNKEDTSL
+373 STEVSNKEDTTL
-385 PADALYY
+385 PADAIYY
-392 PEKPLLEFTA
+392 PEKPILEFTG
-402 DQLERLDVADGVD
+402 DKLEGLDIADGVD
-415 DNHIS
+415 DNRIS
-420 ERVQYVPYNA
+420 ERVKFVPYNA

-448 IQTVHIRG
+448 IQTVHVRG

-537 GWYDNPELTGS
+537 GWYDNPGLTGN
-548 KITGSLAL
+548 KITDSLTL
-556 KKNTTLYAKWTPK
+556 KKDTTLYAKWTPK

-707 DRVYSFDY
+707 ARVYSFDY

-729 PDLLNLADA
+729 PDLLDLADA

-750 SGTSASV
+750 SGTRASV
-757 EYWLQSADNPNL
+757 EYWLQSADDPNL
-769 YILSNK
+769 YVLSNK
-775 YSQSFIRNGGL
+775 YSQSFIRTGGL

-796 QGNYTPPGYQASQIR
+796 QGNYTPPGYQASQTR
-811 WNPYVYRFYYN
+811 GNPYVYRFYYN

-836 LRTVERIPFER
+836 LRTIERLPFER

-870 GGWYADADLTT
+870 GGWYADADLTA

-888 PSNNLV
+888 PANNLV
-894 LYANWIAPKFTVSFN
+894 LYAKWIAPKFKITFDI
-909 TNGGESTPPAN
+909 NGGNGTSPPD
-920 QTVDKYKY
+920 QSVEKYKY

-994 ITSPAFVLNQA
+994 ITSPALVLNQA

-1014 GYRPDKSSQTINLN
+1014 GYRPDKSSQSINLN
-1028 FNGNEMTFYYTPK
+1028 FSGNEITFYYSPK
-1041 VKDVTYTVKDVTY
+1041 VKEVVYTIE
-1054 TVKYVLK
+1054 YVLK
-1061 DNPAIEIA
+1061 DNSAIEVA
-1069 PSVTHKVNGSIIRA
+1069 PTVTRKVDGSIIRA
-1083 KEAAVDVDKNH
+1083 KETAADVNKQH
-1094 MRTQP
+1094 LQSQS
-1099 GVTADMLGTD
+1099 GVTAEMLEMD
-1109 YYPTKNT
+1109 YYPTVNT
-1116 QSLILTSDATNN
+1116 QSLILTSNDANN
-1128 VIIFEYVGFDTQTFT
+1128 VIVFEYVGFDTQTFT
-1143 VNYLDMDGNRID
+1143 VNYLDMDGNKID
-1155 GQEPVVA
+1155 GQEPLVV
-1162 YRKKPGSFVVDRKA
+1162 YRKKPGSFVVDHKT
-1176 IDGYT
+1176 INGYT

-1187 SENVANKAVYR
+1187 SENAADKTVYR
-1198 VSKGGHVT
+1198 VSKGAHIT
-1206 IDLFY
+1206 IDLYY

-1220 DKNKVYDGTALT
+1220 DKSKVYDGTALS
-1232 SSGLSDLDPAY
+1232 SSGLSDLNPSY
-1243 RTALKAG
+1243 SSELKTG
-1250 DNLTAIRY
+1250 DKLVAISY
-1258 DGSQTDA
+1258 DGSQTNA
-1265 GVSATTPKNAKIID
+1265 GSSATTPKLANISNASG
-1279 AAGTDRTNFYHITY
+1279 ADRTNFYHITY
-1293 QPANLTVEQQPVVV
+1293 QAGNLRVDQQPVVV
-1307 VIKGE
+1307 VINGE
-1312 KKSKVYDD
+1312 KKSKIYD
-1320 GETATIGYKVTEIQD
+1320 GKAEAVGYKVMEIRD
-1335 TSGLYKESDI
+1335 TSGLYKETDI
-1345 SFNGASADQTVKK
+1345 HFNGSSSEQSVKK

-1366 SLQNRFSNSNQNFK
+1366 LLNNRFTNTNQNFQ
-1380 VDFLISDGELKIDKR
+1380 VDFLISDGELRIDR
-1395 HLIITSDSAT
+1395 RQLTITSDSAS
-1405 KAYDGTDL
+1405 KDYDGSELRAD
-1413 TAKNLTVTVPTGSDY
+1413 NITVSVPAGVDYTGFVDGEGVVPTFLGGPTEP
-1428 AGFVAGEGIT
+1428 GFM
-1438 PTYLESLSQPGTK
+1438 
-1451 PNTFTYDAKNGTNL
+1451 PNYFTYQPKDGTNL
-1465 NNYEIT
+1465 ANYELET
-1471 TKFGVLKM
+1471 QFGQLKVK
-1479 NETVNIVK
+1479 EVIKIQK
-1487 TDKDWHPLAG
+1487 TDLAWQALSG

-1520 ITSKDGSNIPVG
+1520 ITSKDGIRIPVG
-1532 LEPGRYRLQELAA
+1532 LEAGRYRLQELAA

-1550 ILDSYIY
+1550 VLDSYIY
-1557 FTIKDNFN
+1557 FSIKENFN
-1565 EDQTMSFYTVTLSDE
+1565 EDKTSSFYTVALSDE
-1580 MGNDATP
+1580 AGNDASP
-1587 ERAQL
+1587 ERATL
-1592 ERTTGDAS
+1592 TKVSGDAS
-1600 HRIKVANEQGRALP
+1600 HRIQVANEQGRALP
-1614 STGGSGQ
+1614 STGGDGQ

-1630 LIVSSYL
+1630 LIVISYL
-1637 MHLFVQRNRKKRS
+1637 MHLFVQRNRKMRS

>member
-1 MWNPFKFE
+1 MRDWLNLE
-9 KFLLWRKKYSKI
+9 KIQGWRRKYKKL
-21 VNLIAI
+21 VNIIAF

-32 TTYALILPALTL
+32 TTYALILPAITL
-44 DQDKAD
+44 DQEKAE
-50 QTSGINTQLAPSTTE
+50 QTAGIEVQETPVTTE
-65 NGSGQI
+65 ISKLTEPMVTTQQTPIVGSS
-71 TTLEAPVVP
+71 
-80 AAPQADTPAPTD
+80 ADEVQ
-92 SQEPATTEASSESTP
+92 SPATEAVPDPAEQVSTESASKPQT
-107 DQEKITEPTTM
+107 DQERITEPTTI
-118 VQKGDGYE
+118 VHKTNDYE
-126 LTAEFDASAQFPKG
+126 VTATFDASAQFPKD
-140 VELKV
+140 VEFNV
-145 RELDSQSEEYKA
+145 RELDSQSEEYRT
-157 HYDKAKETLRASSL
+157 HYEKTKEKLGVKKL
-171 SYARFFDIQFL
+171 VYARFFDIHFSSQ
-182 YEGNEVEPA
+182 GQEVEPA
-191 SPVRIK
+191 SPVRIT
-197 IKNKETIQRSDES
+197 IRNKELVQRPDDS
-210 KLKIVHFEENG
+210 KLKIVHFEEND
-221 QVEVLE
+221 QIEVLE
-227 PQTKEKDQQISE
+227 AETTENEQQISE
-239 ISFDASA
+239 ISFDASH
-246 FSVYGDVLTNYYSVK
+246 FSVYGDVLANYYTVK
-261 FVYIDTAG
+261 FTYTDTAG
-269 QEQVTTSL
+269 QEQVITSL
-277 IDKAA
+277 IDKTV
-282 GTTLGSLPEPPFKNG
+282 GTSLGSLPEAPFKNG
-297 YVFSHWINRD
+297 YVFSHWINKD
-307 TGEKVDENTVITG
+307 TGDRIDENTVITG
-320 DMTVEAVFNNI
+320 DLTAVAVFNNI

-355 ETVQLEP
+355 ETVQLEA
-362 SDTPYQMTPPA
+362 SDAPYQLTPPA
-373 STEVTNKEDTSL
+373 STEVSNKEDTTL
-385 PADALYY
+385 PADAIYY

-448 IQTVHIRG
+448 IQTVHVRG

-511 PQQSGLYDSQVRIS
+511 PQQQGLYDSQIKIF
-525 ATIPIKEGYTFE
+525 TTTPTKEGYTFE
-537 GWYDNPELTGS
+537 GWYDNPGLTGN
-548 KITGSLAL
+548 KITGSLTL
-556 KKNTTLYAKWTPK
+556 KKDTTLYAKWTPK

-600 ARVGVTVSATN
+600 ARVGMTVSATN

-707 DRVYSFDY
+707 ARVYSFDY

-729 PDLLNLADA
+729 PDLLDLADA

-757 EYWLQSADNPNL
+757 EYWLQSADDPNL
-769 YILSNK
+769 YVLSNK
-775 YSQSFIRNGGL
+775 YSQSFIRTGGL

-796 QGNYTPPGYQASQIR
+796 QGNYTPPGYQASQTR
-811 WNPYVYRFYYN
+811 GNPYVYRFYYN

-836 LRTVERIPFER
+836 LRTIERLPFER

-870 GGWYADADLTT
+870 GGWYADADLTA

-888 PSNNLV
+888 PANNLV
-894 LYANWIAPKFTVSFN
+894 LYAKWIAPKFKITFDI
-909 TNGGESTPPAN
+909 NGGNGTSPPD
-920 QTVDKYKY
+920 QSVEKYKY

-994 ITSPAFVLNQA
+994 ITSPALVLNQA

-1014 GYRPDKSSQTINLN
+1014 GYRPDKSSQSINLN
-1028 FNGNEMTFYYTPK
+1028 FSGNEITFYYSPK
-1041 VKDVTYTVKDVTY
+1041 VKEVVYTI
-1054 TVKYVLK
+1054 KYVLK
-1061 DNPAIEIA
+1061 DNSAIEVA
-1069 PSVTHKVNGSIIRA
+1069 PTVTRKVDGSIIRA
-1083 KEAAVDVDKNH
+1083 KETAADVNKQH
-1094 MRTQP
+1094 LQSQS
-1099 GVTADMLGTD
+1099 GVTAEMLETD
-1109 YYPTKNT
+1109 YYPSVNT
-1116 QSLILTSDATNN
+1116 QSLILTSNDANN
-1128 VIIFEYVGFDTQTFT
+1128 VIVFEYVGFDTQTFT
-1143 VNYLDMDGNRID
+1143 VNYLDMDGNKID
-1155 GQEPVVA
+1155 GQEPLVV
-1162 YRKKPGSFVVDRKA
+1162 YRKKPGSFVVDHKA
-1176 IDGYT
+1176 INGYT

-1187 SENVANKAVYR
+1187 SENVADKTVYR
-1198 VSKGGHVT
+1198 VSKGGHIT
-1206 IDLFY
+1206 IDLYY

-1220 DKNKVYDGTALT
+1220 DKSKVYDGTALS
-1232 SSGLSDLDPAY
+1232 SSGLSDLNPSY
-1243 RTALKAG
+1243 SSELKTG
-1250 DNLTAIRY
+1250 DKLVAISY
-1258 DGSQTDA
+1258 DGSQTNA
-1265 GVSATTPKNAKIID
+1265 GSSATTPKLANISNASG
-1279 AAGTDRTNFYHITY
+1279 ADRTNFYHITY
-1293 QPANLTVEQQPVVV
+1293 QAGNLRVDQQPVVV
-1307 VIKGE
+1307 VINGE
-1312 KKSKVYDD
+1312 KKSKIYD
-1320 GETATIGYKVTEIQD
+1320 GKAEAVGYKVMEIRD
-1335 TSGLYKESDI
+1335 TSGLYKETDI
-1345 SFNGASADQTVKK
+1345 HFNGSSSEQSVKK

-1366 SLQNRFSNSNQNFK
+1366 LLNNRFTNTNQNFQ
-1380 VDFLISDGELKIDKR
+1380 VDFLISDGELRIDR
-1395 HLIITSDSAT
+1395 RQLTITSDSAS
-1405 KAYDGTDL
+1405 KDYDGSELRAD
-1413 TAKNLTVTVPTGSDY
+1413 NITVSVPAGVDYTGFVDGEGVVPTFLGGPTEP
-1428 AGFVAGEGIT
+1428 GFM
-1438 PTYLESLSQPGTK
+1438 
-1451 PNTFTYDAKNGTNL
+1451 PNYFTYQPKDGTNL
-1465 NNYEIT
+1465 ANYELET
-1471 TKFGVLKM
+1471 QFGQLKVK
-1479 NETVNIVK
+1479 EVIKIQK
-1487 TDKDWHPLAG
+1487 TDLAWQALSG

-1509 WAQVDGVQEFA
+1509 WAQIDGAQEFA

-1630 LIVSSYL
+1630 LMVTSYL
-1637 MHLFVQRNRKKRS
+1637 IHLFVQRNRKMRS

>member
-145 RELDSQSEEYKA
+145 RELDSQSEEYKV

-191 SPVRIK
+191 APVRIK

-796 QGNYTPPGYQASQIR
+796 QENYTPPGYQASQIR

-1041 VKDVTYTVKDVTY
+1041 VKDVTY

-1312 KKSKVYDD
+1312 KKSKVYD

-1630 LIVSSYL
+1630 LIVISYL
-1637 MHLFVQRNRKKRS
+1637 MHLFVQRRR